1 MCHLFALRASGLGR
15 CRAPGTDGATAQALR
30 SRLDARGGDDFL
42 ERLHELTLWET
53 RDFPPGHPYNNVVAM
68 PDDAPLPPIW
78 LLGSSDYSSEL
89 AAQVGMGFAFAHH
102 FASYDA
108 IAAMTNYRDHFK
120 PSGWRA
126 TPHGILAVAAVAAET
141 DAEAEQLASSMDLNR
156 LRRDRGQ
163 YLPLPSVEEALAYN
177 YSDAERASVMRNRS
191 RLFVGSPA
199 TILSK
204 LQPMIAASQPDEL
217 MSITAVYDHDAR
229 KKSYSLL
236 ADAFGLG
243 KKAAA

>member
-1 MCHLFALRASGLGR
+1 M
-15 CRAPGTDGATAQALR
+15 
-30 SRLDARGGDDFL
+30 
-42 ERLHELTLWET
+42 LWET
-53 RDFPPGHPYNNVVAM
+53 RDFPAGHPYNNVVAM
-68 PDDAPLPPIW
+68 PDDTPLPPIW

-120 PSGWRA
+120 PSGWRSHAARHSRRSPRSPPRPMRRPKSSPPRWTSTACAA
-126 TPHGILAVAAVAAET
+126 TAASICRCR
-141 DAEAEQLASSMDLNR
+141 ASRKRWPIS
-156 LRRDRGQ
+156 
-163 YLPLPSVEEALAYN
+163 YT
-177 YSDAERASVMRNRS
+177 DAERASVARNRS

-199 TILSK
+199 TIMAK
-204 LQPMIAASQPDEL
+204 LQPMITASQPDEL
-217 MSITAVYDHDAR
+217 MIITAVYDHDAR